1 MNVKVRNLKNKEVGE
16 VSLSDAVFGAE
27 LNESLIHAAVRNY
40 QANGRQG
47 TSATK
52 TRGNVSGSGRKL
64 WKQKGTGRAR
74 IASLRSPLWKGGG
87 NVHGPQP
94 RDWSYQMPK
103 KMRRG
108 AIRSALSERLREG
121 NLIVIDGFEFKNPK
135 TSEFLGAMGTLGLVD
150 KKTRTKTL
158 IVDSLDNANLILS
171 SRNVQKTKVTN
182 SFGLN
187 IYDIIYHEKLLI
199 SKAAVEELNTLLDPK
214 TESKEEGE
222 KGRKEER
229 EPKKETAAPAKAVEE
244 KPKVKK
250 EAATEEK
257 PKTKKVAPAEKAEEK
272 PREKK
277 EAKPKIVKEAKPK
290 AEKAVKKEAPVD
302 EDNILEIPEEA
313 TENE

>member
-1 MNVKVRNLKNKEVGE
+1 MPTVKVRNLKNKEVGE
-16 VSLSDAVFGAE
+16 VTLSDAVFGAE
-27 LNESLIHAAVRNY
+27 LNDSLIHAALVNF

-94 RDWSYQMPK
+94 RDWSYKMPK

-108 AIRSALSERLREG
+108 ALRSVLSERLREG
-121 NLIVIDGFEFKNPK
+121 NLIVVDEFGFASPRTRDFI
-135 TSEFLGAMGTLGLVD
+135 GAIGGLGLAED
-150 KKTRTKTL
+150 ARQPKTL

-171 SRNVQKTKVTN
+171 SRNVPKTKVTN

-187 IYDIIYHEKLLI
+187 IYDLLYHEKLLI
-199 SKAAVEELNTLLDPK
+199 SKTAVEELNDLLDPAREGAKDTGEAAVLPKAKRSVKKAVSPDDAPKAKKAVKPNSEMAEGDKPAK
-214 TESKEEGE
+214 TPRKAVAEKAPSKEEKSAPIE
-222 KGRKEER
+222 ASEE
-229 EPKKETAAPAKAVEE
+229 V
-244 KPKVKK
+244 
-250 EAATEEK
+250 
-257 PKTKKVAPAEKAEEK
+257 
-272 PREKK
+272 
-277 EAKPKIVKEAKPK
+277 
-290 AEKAVKKEAPVD
+290 
-302 EDNILEIPEEA
+302 